1 MSPLETSTV
10 APEDSLYPIDCEAA
24 RQLAD
29 ATGIWTDL
37 NYAVDELAR
46 LQGEIKRDPRDV
58 VVERALWTSA
68 VAHYGRCFVEGRR
81 FQLSPTMFDGR
92 YPAPVGAA
100 EQHGFMMNLVDK
112 DIRHPVSGFEQAHVG
127 VLVARGHD
135 GVPQIIHAAVM
146 SARHHT
152 RTTDGADKALRHTKA
167 LRDYV
172 FTVIQPL
179 HGEVEAYARQ
189 RPIGEIMKAGA
200 VILEAPPIDAA
211 GKSRKGAAVRSIPG
225 LDA

>member
-1 MSPLETSTV
+1 MSPLELST
-10 APEDSLYPIDCEAA
+10 AIPADSLYAVDCEAA

-37 NYAVDELAR
+37 TYAIDELAR

-68 VAHYGRCFVEGRR
+68 IAHYGRCFVEGRR
-81 FQLSPTMFDGR
+81 FSLPPTVFDGR
-92 YPAPVGAA
+92 YPAPAGAA
-100 EQHGFMMNLVDK
+100 EQHAFLMNLVDK

-127 VLVARGHD
+127 VLIARGKD
-135 GVPQIIHAAVM
+135 GVPQILNAAAM

-152 RTTDGADKALRHTKA
+152 RTADGADKARRHIEP

-172 FTVIQPL
+172 FAVIQPL
-179 HGEVEAYARQ
+179 HSEVEAYARQ
-189 RPIGEIMKAGA
+189 LPIGEIMKAGP
-200 VILEAPPIDAA
+200 VILEAPPVDAA
-211 GKSRKGAAVRSIPG
+211 GKSRKGVAVRSIPG
-225 LDA
+225 LD